1 MSKKYHI
8 TTTVNGDD
16 YEYLCEAQQSL
27 LDVLRDE
34 LQLAGTKVDAAALDK
49 LAAAASAAC
58 RPIDDKRGTKEYRI
72 KVAGVL
78 AKRTAQ
84 QALEVARKN

>member
-16 YEYLCEAQQSL
+16 YEYLCEAQQTL

-34 LQLAGTKVDAAALDK
+34 RCSPAPRKAAPPAT
-49 LAAAASAAC
+49 AAPA
-58 RPIDDKRGTKEYRI
+58 P
-72 KVAGVL
+72 
-78 AKRTAQ
+78 
-84 QALEVARKN
+84 